1 MTSYDHRGMLN
12 AGLATRLDSMS
23 AFEHLQALIA
33 NGPDLTD
40 LDEWDDI
47 LTRVAAFCKSGT
59 LLADV
64 EAFCT
69 EHAPGFDVETSQDGY
84 PIYWTQLHE
93 QYAARIEQ
101 QLEAFLSS
109 QGASIES
116 FYATCRDCLE
126 RSRAEG
132 RWNKDAM
139 FVQVSQRALSLH
151 GHPVTPVHT
160 HTHTRTHTSHTGSA
174 QVLTASCEFEEFVAL
189 MRAAAKHLQPDVEG
203 EEGGEHDIQ

>member
-1 MTSYDHRGMLN
+1 
-12 AGLATRLDSMS
+12 MS

-33 NGPDLTD
+33 NGPELTD

-59 LLADV
+59 LLQDV

-69 EHAPGFDVETSQDGY
+69 EHAPGFEVETSEGF

-93 QYAARIEQ
+93 QYAARMEQ
-101 QLEAFLSS
+101 QLEEFLGS
-109 QGASIES
+109 QGTSIDS
-116 FYATCRDCLE
+116 FFATCKTCLE

-139 FVQVSQRALSLH
+139 FVQVSAWLWPSMWWTFVKPPYSTTCL
-151 GHPVTPVHT
+151 
-160 HTHTRTHTSHTGSA
+160 

-189 MRAAAKHLQPDVEG
+189 MRAAAKHLRPDEEG
-203 EEGGEHDIQ
+203 EEGAEQEVM